1 MNLEALKEMI
11 KVYLNDLEGHNINT
25 KKKADVLNDFLL
37 YWQDQWRDENDED
50 EIAF

>member
-1 MNLEALKEMI
+1 MNLEVVKEMI

-37 YWQDQWRDENDED
+37 YWQNQWGEENED
-50 EIAF
+50 EIAY